1 MTRREIACNARFAGL
16 LSSLLLAVTD
26 FSVMNKII
34 RIRRTLC
41 VLSILLMLFAAS
53 GARADT
59 KKPPAHPI
67 DLNTAT
73 AEQLQ
78 QVPGIGPSTAKAIV
92 DFRQKSGPFRKI
104 EDLLAI
110 KGVSKA
116 RLERMRPYLTI
127 SPSAQKSP

>member
-1 MTRREIACNARFAGL
+1 
-16 LSSLLLAVTD
+16 
-26 FSVMNKII
+26 MNKII
-34 RIRRTLC
+34 RIRSVLC
-41 VLSILLMLFAAS
+41 VLSILLMLFVAS
-53 GARADT
+53 EARPDT
-59 KKPPAHPI
+59 KNPPAHSI

-92 DFRQKSGPFRKI
+92 NFRRKSGPFQKI

-116 RLERMRPYLTI
+116 RLEKMRPYLTVSRAAQT
-127 SPSAQKSP
+127 SP